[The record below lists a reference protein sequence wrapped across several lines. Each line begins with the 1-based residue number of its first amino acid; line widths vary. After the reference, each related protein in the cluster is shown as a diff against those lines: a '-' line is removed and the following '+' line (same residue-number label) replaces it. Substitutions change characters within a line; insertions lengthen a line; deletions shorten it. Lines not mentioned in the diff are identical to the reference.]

1 MSRAA
6 IARVEGIGWNTIDRW
21 LNRAAEYAQRFNHER
36 TGAIALF
43 ELQADEIRTFA
54 QRKTCPTWIFTSME
68 VCSRFWVSTVVGR
81 RSYRNTHTLL
91 NDTLARGIILG
102 IPLIAT
108 DGFKFYAQVVGQLFG
123 TACIYGQV
131 IKTWRKDRVTGVER
145 RPMIGTSRRLDA
157 ALERSEDSVRLNT
170 AYIERL
176 NLTLRRSVSYLARR
190 TTGHARC
197 TGRLATQLELAR
209 CHYNWMRPHAGL
221 RFGHETRT
229 PAMVAGLSVRTL
241 SFRDIFAPATT
252 NS

>member
-6 IARVEGIGWNTIDRW
+6 IAGVEGIGWNTIDRRPS
-21 LNRAAEYAQRFNHER
+21 RAAEYAQRFNDER
-36 TGAIALF
+36 TRAIELI

-54 QRKTCPTWIFTSME
+54 QSKARPTWIFTSMK
-68 VCSRFWVSTVVGR
+68 VYSRFWVSTVVGR

-91 NDTLARGIILG
+91 NDTLARGIMVG

-108 DGFKFYAQVVGQLFG
+108 DGFKFCAPVIGQLFG
-123 TACIYGQV
+123 VTCIYGQV
-131 IKTWRKDRVTGVER
+131 VKTWRKDRVTTVER

-157 ALERSEDSVRLNT
+157 ALERSGDSVRLNT

-209 CHYNWMRPHAGL
+209 YHYNWMRPHTGL
-221 RFGHETRT
+221 RFVHETRT
-229 PAMVAGLSVRTL
+229 PAMVAGL
-241 SFRDIFAPATT
+241 
-252 NS
+252 